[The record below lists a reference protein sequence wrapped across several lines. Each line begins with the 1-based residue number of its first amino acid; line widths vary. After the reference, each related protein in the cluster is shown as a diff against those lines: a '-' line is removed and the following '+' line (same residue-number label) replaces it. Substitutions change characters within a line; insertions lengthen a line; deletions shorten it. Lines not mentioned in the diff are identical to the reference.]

1 MTPAEKRKRTIIER
15 YGSYK
20 KMLAKRDPSDL
31 ILGGYNGGLAK
42 TEKGFSKWE
51 EGKLSSFAK
60 KRKRDANGRFL
71 PKEVLQPDE
80 HRGEETTGT
89 SERPKR

>member
-1 MTPAEKRKRTIIER
+1 MTPAEKRKQTIIKK

-42 TEKGFSKWE
+42 TAKGFSKWE
-51 EGKLSSFAK
+51 DGKLVK
-60 KRKRDANGRFL
+60 YTKGRRRDSKGRFL
-71 PKEVLQPDE
+71 PKNQQQPE
-80 HRGEETTGT
+80 IQVQTY
-89 SERPKR
+89 